1 MFPGVFRAKLNSH
14 SDRRASVF
22 ATTVVALHP
31 SFLSLYPILLAYAY
45 FVKYVDRLKSE
56 EWTCLA
62 CVSLGVGH
70 ALSFLATRWNTATRA
85 FRTCR
90 SVGPIQHVDCTYIA
104 LVQHEENREIVWL
117 RKESTTRCC
126 EESNEWSVFM

>member
-45 FVKYVDRLKSE
+45 FVTVKYV
-56 EWTCLA
+56 
-62 CVSLGVGH
+62 
-70 ALSFLATRWNTATRA
+70 N
-85 FRTCR
+85 
-90 SVGPIQHVDCTYIA
+90 
-104 LVQHEENREIVWL
+104 
-117 RKESTTRCC
+117 
-126 EESNEWSVFM
+126 